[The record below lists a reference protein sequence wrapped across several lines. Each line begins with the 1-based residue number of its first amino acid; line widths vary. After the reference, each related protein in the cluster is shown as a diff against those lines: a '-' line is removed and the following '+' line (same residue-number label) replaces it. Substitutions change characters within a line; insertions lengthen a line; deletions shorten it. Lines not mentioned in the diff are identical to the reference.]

1 MIMRKVLLAAASIV
15 VVAVAAGA
23 AVVAAAMGLFA
34 LLRETLGAPGAYG
47 VVALAAALVAGL
59 GIILGGFKFHHEKK
73 PPPEP
78 SLSDTLG
85 KVVRERPLV
94 AAGAAVAA
102 SLIALKNPGGLGT
115 LISAFLAGRAARDPP
130 RRR

>member
-1 MIMRKVLLAAASIV
+1 MRKVLLAAASIAA
-15 VVAVAAGA
+15 VAVGAGV
-23 AVVAAAMGLFA
+23 AVVTAAMGLFA
-34 LLRETLGAPGAYG
+34 LLQETLGAPAAYG
-47 VVALAAALVAGL
+47 IVAFAAAVLTAL
-59 GIILGGFKFHHEKK
+59 GIWLGELKLHREKK

-85 KVVRERPLV
+85 RVVRERPLV

-102 SLIALKNPGGLGT
+102 SLIALKNPGVLGT
-115 LISAFLAGRAARDPP
+115 LISAFLVGRGERDPP